1 MNHHEKVEHL
11 KELARQLRC
20 PEGDEGIQTGEHM
33 NVNNAGMTARTLEKL
48 HPAERVLEIGPGNA
62 QHAAQVLEKVE
73 HYYAVDISETMVTE
87 ARQRNAAWIEQGRVH
102 VEHIDGQHLPFP
114 DAFFDEIFTV
124 NTIYFWPKPLAYLEE
139 MYRCLKPGGR
149 LVLAFATQEFM
160 QHLPFTQY
168 GFEMYATDTV
178 EELLSSVPFTI
189 LDVHQEDEEILSNAG
204 HAVVRT
210 FVVVSA
216 QK

>member
-48 HPAERVLEIGPGNA
+48 HPAEQVLEIGPGNA
-62 QHAAQVLEKVE
+62 QHAAQVLEKVK

-87 ARQRNAAWIEQGRVH
+87 ARQRNAVWIEQGRVR
-102 VEHIDGQHLPFP
+102 VEHIDGQHLPFS

-124 NTIYFWPKPLAYLEE
+124 NTIYFWPEPLAYLEE
-139 MYRCLKPGGR
+139 MHRCLKPGGR

-178 EELLSSVPFTI
+178 EELLTSVPFTI